1 MINSI
6 YSKNISSSA
15 KILDYAI
22 IYENVIIGDN
32 VVIGEHNV
40 IGKLPTPT
48 SNICKDLEL
57 NLTKTVIGESS
68 RLCSHVTVYS
78 NVVIGDN
85 CLLGDNVSIFT
96 DVKIGKNVIISRNV
110 TVNSETQIGNNVRI
124 MDGSHVTGRTKIGD
138 SVFISTGV
146 FMANDNLFGK
156 KGFSIEA
163 RGPIIEDYVSIGAGA
178 TLLPNITI
186 GSGSIISA
194 GSVVKKNVPAGVVVA
209 GNPAKVIAPVPN
221 DWDRRPSC

>member
-124 MDGSHVTGRTKIGD
+124 MDGSHVTGRTKIGN

-146 FMANDNLFGK
+146 FMANDNFFGK
-156 KGFSIEA
+156 FGYNEECM
-163 RGPIIEDYVSIGAGA
+163 GPTLGDNVSIGVGVI
-178 TLLPNITI
+178 LLPNVTI
-186 GSGSIISA
+186 GRGSIIAA
-194 GSVVKKNVPAGVVVA
+194 GSVVKNDIPDCVLAA
-209 GNPAKVIAPVPN
+209 GNPAKVITKLPN
-221 DWDRRPSC
+221 NWGNI

>member
-1 MINSI
+1 MNSI
-6 YSKNISSSA
+6 YSKSISNTA
-15 KILDYAI
+15 TILDYAV
-22 IYENVIIGDN
+22 IYENVQISHG
-32 VVIGEHNV
+32 VTIGEHNV
-40 IGKLPTPT
+40 IGKVPTPT
-48 SNICKDLEL
+48 SIMLKNLDLL
-57 NLTKTVIGESS
+57 HVFTTIGENC

-110 TVNSETQIGNNVRI
+110 TINSETEIGNNVRI
-124 MDGSHVTGRTKIGD
+124 MDGSHVTGRTIIGD

>member
-22 IYENVIIGDN
+22 IYENVVIGDN

-48 SNICKDLEL
+48 SNICRNLDL

-110 TVNSETQIGNNVRI
+110 TVNSETEIGKRGN
-124 MDGSHVTGRTKIGD
+124 

-146 FMANDNLFGK
+146 FMANDNFFGK
-156 KGFSIEA
+156 FGYNEECM
-163 RGPIIEDYVSIGAGA
+163 GPTLGDNVSIGVGVI
-178 TLLPNITI
+178 LLPNVTI
-186 GSGSIISA
+186 GRGSIIAA
-194 GSVVKKNVPAGVVVA
+194 GSVVKNDIPDCVLAA
-209 GNPAKVIAPVPN
+209 GNPAKVITKLPN
-221 DWDRRPSC
+221 NWGNI